1 MARAANSTAAF
12 PLYLHK
18 ASGHWCKTIKGR
30 RHYFGKDKSAAL
42 EKWHKQKDDLLAG
55 RKPNVNDSKIVTVGY
70 CCNYLLTKKQKLVD
84 SGDLSIRQYNDLKA
98 MAEFTIDHFGRNRSV
113 ASLSPDDF
121 GELRAKMVQR
131 WAPSGLV
138 ARIGNIRQIFRFAYN
153 NGIVEKEVRFGDQF
167 SIPSKRIRRKARN
180 DRGERMFEPETIRL
194 FLDEASPA
202 LHAFILLGVNAGT
215 GNADIARMEHH
226 HIDLERGWLIYPRGK
241 TQVKRRAKLWPE
253 TCRAVRVAIESQPK
267 SKKHQNLV
275 FVTQRRNPWSKPDGS
290 ACSLSQAFIELT
302 KSLDIYERGK
312 GFYTLRHVCETIGG
326 ECKDQ
331 VAVDYVLG
339 HDNGSMAHEYRERI
353 SDERLEAVADTIYA
367 WLFKSG
373 GKAR

>member
-1 MARAANSTAAF
+1 MAPATNSAAAF

-30 RHYFGKDKSAAL
+30 RHYFGKNKSAAL

-55 RKPNVNDSKIVTVGY
+55 KKPTSSDSTVTTVGY
-70 CCNYLLTKKQKLVD
+70 CCNYLLTRKQQLVD
-84 SGDLSIRQYNDLKA
+84 SGDISIRQFNDLKT
-98 MAEFTIDHFGRNRSV
+98 MAAFTVDHFGRNRSV
-113 ASLSPDDF
+113 ASLAPDDF
-121 GELRAKMVQR
+121 GELRAKMVKR

-138 ARIGNIRQIFRFAYN
+138 ARIGNIRQIFRFAYR
-153 NGIVEKEVRFGDQF
+153 NGIIENEVRFGDQF

-180 DRGERMFEPETIRL
+180 DRGERMFEPDVIRL
-194 FLDEASPA
+194 LLKAANPA
-202 LHAFILLGVNAGT
+202 LRAFILLGVNTGI

-226 HIDLERGWLIYPRGK
+226 HIDLELGWLDYPRGK

-253 TCRAVRVAIESQPK
+253 TCQAVRDALQSQPN
-267 SKKHQNLV
+267 SKKHQHLV
-275 FVTQRRNPWSKPDGS
+275 FVTRFRRPWSKPDGS
-290 ACSLSQAFIELT
+290 ACSLSQAFIKLT
-302 KSLDIYERGK
+302 KSLEVYEQGK

-353 SDERLEAVADTIYA
+353 SDERIEAVADTIHS